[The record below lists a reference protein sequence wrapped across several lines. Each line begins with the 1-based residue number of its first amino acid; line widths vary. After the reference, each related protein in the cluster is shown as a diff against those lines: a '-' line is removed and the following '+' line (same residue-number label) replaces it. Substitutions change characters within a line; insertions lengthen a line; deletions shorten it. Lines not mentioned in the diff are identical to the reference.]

1 MTAPPSVG
9 PSSSRDLRKEP
20 VEDVL
25 RRVERGL
32 EVGVDRESVV
42 TKRRSIGVRTDRGTW
57 VRIERRLLAKIAA
70 QGQPANGMEAAE
82 LLTGIA
88 KPAWYGA
95 LSWLD
100 HADAAIWRADEVAF
114 VSAPPVRARGSL
126 REAPALSDAWWA
138 TFNDSL
144 DNLAQQRTTRVAT
157 PDTQLMTQTLVTDLI
172 ERVFPAQVD
181 TTLPSIEQ
189 WVPAH
194 ADLGWANL
202 TAPECWF
209 LDWEDLGQAPRG
221 LDAATLWISSL
232 AIPSL
237 AERVRH
243 ERRADLDTRSGK
255 LMTLFYCAKVVGD
268 VHAQGSP
275 SFEPA
280 RRLATQVLAGLA

>member
-1 MTAPPSVG
+1 MDAPPGAG
-9 PSSSRDLRKEP
+9 PSNSRDLRKEP

-32 EVGVDRESVV
+32 EVQLDRASVV

-100 HADAAIWRADEVAF
+100 QADAAIWRADEVGL
-114 VSAPPVRARGSL
+114 VSAPPIRPRGAL

-138 TFNDSL
+138 TLNASL
-144 DNLAQQRTTRVAT
+144 DNLAQQHTARLAT
-157 PDTQLMTQTLVTDLI
+157 PDTQLMTQALVTDLI
-172 ERVFPAQVD
+172 ERVFPGQVD

-194 ADLGWANL
+194 ADLNWANL
-202 TAPECWF
+202 TAPECWL

-221 LDAATLWISSL
+221 LDAATLWVSSL
-232 AIPSL
+232 AIPPL

-243 ERRADLDTRSGK
+243 ERQADLDSRSGK

-268 VHAQGSP
+268 AHSEGSP

-280 RRLATQVLAGLA
+280 TRLATQLLAELA

>member
-9 PSSSRDLRKEP
+9 PSSARDLRKEP
-20 VEDVL
+20 IEDVL

-32 EVGVDRESVV
+32 EVRVDRESVV
-42 TKRRSIGVRTDRGTW
+42 TKRRSIGARTDRGTW
-57 VRIERRLLAKIAA
+57 VRIERRLLAKITA

-95 LSWLD
+95 LSWFD
-100 HADAAIWRADEVAF
+100 RVDAAMWRADEVAF
-114 VSAPPVRARGSL
+114 VPAPPVRSRGSL
-126 REAPALSDAWWA
+126 REAPALSGAWWA
-138 TFNDSL
+138 TFNASL
-144 DNLAQQRTTRVAT
+144 DNLAQQHTTRLAT
-157 PDTQLMTQTLVTDLI
+157 PDTQLMTQALVTKLI
-172 ERVFPAQVD
+172 EHVFPDQVD

-202 TAPECWF
+202 TAPDCWL
-209 LDWEDLGQAPRG
+209 LDWEDFGQAPRG
-221 LDAATLWISSL
+221 LDAATLWVSSL

-237 AERVRH
+237 AERVHH
-243 ERRADLDTRSGK
+243 ERQADLGNRSGQ
-255 LMTLFYCAKVVGD
+255 LMTLFYCAKVVD
-268 VHAQGSP
+268 DASAQGSP

-280 RRLATQVLAGLA
+280 AQLASRLLNDLQ